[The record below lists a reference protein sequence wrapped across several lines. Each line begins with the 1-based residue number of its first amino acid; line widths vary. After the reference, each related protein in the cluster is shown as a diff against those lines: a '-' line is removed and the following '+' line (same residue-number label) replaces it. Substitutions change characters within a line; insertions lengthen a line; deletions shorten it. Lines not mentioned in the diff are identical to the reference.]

1 MPVPTI
7 SWEGGADGCVKMIDQ
22 TRLPEEVVFVRCNK
36 AEEIR
41 DAVKRLV
48 VRGAPAIGIAGGFGL
63 YLGIRHVKARDFHA
77 FYHELQRV
85 KEYLLSSR
93 PTAVNLL
100 WALERMEETALL
112 QREKPIEEIKDSLLE
127 EGIRILEEDRK
138 ICRELGRIGAS
149 FVKDGDTLLTYCNA
163 GGLATA
169 DYGTA
174 LAVFFRCAE
183 EGKRIRVF
191 SGETRPLLQG
201 SRLTC
206 WELQRAGI
214 ETILICDNMIA
225 HVMRDVGINAVFV
238 GADRIAA
245 NGDIANK
252 IGTYGIAVLAE
263 RHRIPLYVVAPLSTF
278 DLTLPDGKAIP
289 IEERDGREITH
300 FSGKKISPPGI
311 RAYNPAFD
319 ITPAQLISAIITEKG
334 SVWKP
339 DSVRVKGILD
349 ETPLP

>member
-1 MPVPTI
+1 M
-7 SWEGGADGCVKMIDQ
+7 
-22 TRLPEEVVFVRCNK
+22 
-36 AEEIR
+36 
-41 DAVKRLV
+41 
-48 VRGAPAIGIAGGFGL
+48 
-63 YLGIRHVKARDFHA
+63 
-77 FYHELQRV
+77 
-85 KEYLLSSR
+85 
-93 PTAVNLL
+93 
-100 WALERMEETALL
+100 
-112 QREKPIEEIKDSLLE
+112 
-127 EGIRILEEDRK
+127 
-138 ICRELGRIGAS
+138 
-149 FVKDGDTLLTYCNA
+149 
-163 GGLATA
+163 
-169 DYGTA
+169 
-174 LAVFFRCAE
+174 
-183 EGKRIRVF
+183 
-191 SGETRPLLQG
+191 
-201 SRLTC
+201 
-206 WELQRAGI
+206 
-214 ETILICDNMIA
+214 
-225 HVMRDVGINAVFV
+225 GINAVFV